1 MFYIPLE
8 SYEFIYLSGICIFF
22 TCLTKAPLTA
32 IVLFF
37 STLVYS
43 SHSFN
48 VFNASSLMS
57 VIVIVIC
64 FLVVNILN
72 EDDLYDDFISIKKK
86 RNSNFNLINK

>member
-1 MFYIPLE
+1 
-8 SYEFIYLSGICIFF
+8 
-22 TCLTKAPLTA
+22 
-32 IVLFF
+32 
-37 STLVYS
+37 
-43 SHSFN
+43 
-48 VFNASSLMS
+48 MS